1 MIVAASD
8 WFGLEL
14 DSSLVELGTIA
25 VELDWFDW
33 ELDWIV
39 GGFDKIE
46 TWYCCIKEL
55 VDIVEIAEE
64 VIADKVEKLNK

>member
-1 MIVAASD
+1 MIVVASD

-14 DSSLVELGTIA
+14 DLGLMELGTIA
-25 VELDWFDW
+25 V